1 MLKNPKILLA
11 ILVISIVLIVLLFVA
26 WIVKIREYNNLKNS
40 DSELKKFRGY
50 KEEVEQLK
58 HDLLTSLPDGML
70 RISAIW
76 VDLHK
81 YLEVLETD
89 YRHHGRDRLRAK
101 VWRSPE
107 VNYFRNLAQ
116 ENRVLTHRLEIAE
129 SKYVMALT
137 VLREKY
143 GEDALDVEWD
153 YYLRAI
159 KKIREDQDREYEN
172 KIAQLEDRITKLQ
185 KEENKIKSRL
195 KEYHEN
201 CELIDFNKN
210 RKEANRA
217 RREELN
223 YTLTVKELESKRLA
237 ALESDLIL
245 KRQSVDKLRGDVELA
260 VRGLNERI
268 EVAKEKMLEANDVP
282 TILEKIASAWADY
295 KYLIWDKAIVHLTQK
310 KRPITF
316 EKAEDYR
323 KQLKEYK
330 DDIFVKYKETQ
341 YKYDY
346 LLALFPELHEYID
359 GEAIR
364 EDTVVTKEETEDRRI
379 GYLSKEEW
387 RELNETQKS
396 QLALDRYN
404 ERRKR
409 TNAQV
414 GRDYEEYIAH
424 LFRVKLKGCDVSMF
438 GEQKGL
444 NDLGRDLIVKHRGKV
459 YIVQCKRWSTEKV
472 IREKHIMQLFG
483 STIEYCWENRKK
495 GLPPLEM
502 VGKSVIPVFVA
513 TTDLSDTAK
522 QFTERLGVV
531 FVREEIGDY
540 PQIKCNVGNDGERI
554 YHLPFDQQYN
564 RVIIEPMK
572 KEFMAWTVEEAEQ
585 KGFRRAKKF
594 YYD

>member
-1 MLKNPKILLA
+1 MLENPKILLT
-11 ILVISIVLIVLLFVA
+11 ILVISIILIVLLFVA
-26 WIVKIREYNNLKNS
+26 WIIKIRKYNNLKNS
-40 DSELKKFRGY
+40 DSELKNFRGY

-58 HDLLTSLPDGML
+58 HELLTSLPDGLL

-76 VDLHK
+76 VDLHE
-81 YLEVLETD
+81 YLEVLEAD
-89 YRHHGRDRLRAK
+89 YRRYGRDRLRAK

-107 VNYFRNLAQ
+107 VNYFRGLAQ
-116 ENRVLTHRLEIAE
+116 ENRVLSHRLEIAE

-143 GEDALDVEWD
+143 GEDALDAEWD
-153 YYLRAI
+153 NYLRAI
-159 KKIREDQDREYEN
+159 KKIREDQDREYES
-172 KIAQLEDRITKLQ
+172 RINIVKERVEKLRI
-185 KEENKIKSRL
+185 EEREIRREVNSW
-195 KEYHEN
+195 
-201 CELIDFNKN
+201 
-210 RKEANRA
+210 KEA
-217 RREELN
+217 REREFLR
-223 YTLTVKELESKRLA
+223 VQQIEEEIRDRVRLA
-237 ALESDLIL
+237 
-245 KRQSVDKLRGDVELA
+245 KQRV
-260 VRGLNERI
+260 
-268 EVAKEKMLEANDVP
+268 LEANDVP

-295 KYLIWDKAIVHLTQK
+295 KCLIWNNEIAYLLEKP
-310 KRPITF
+310 RPIKF
-316 EKAEDYR
+316 ETAKEL
-323 KQLKEYK
+323 KGKLKEYK
-330 DDIFVKYKETQ
+330 DEIFTKYKETQ

-346 LLALFPELHEYID
+346 LLSLFPELQDYID
-359 GEAIR
+359 GSAIKEEPQEIR
-364 EDTVVTKEETEDRRI
+364 ETYEDRREE
-379 GYLSKEEW
+379 YLSNEEW
-387 RELNETQKS
+387 AQLSDTEKS

-424 LFRVKLKGCDVSMF
+424 LFRVKLKGCDVAMF

-483 STIEYCWENRKK
+483 STIEYCWESRKK

-531 FVREEIGDY
+531 FVKEEMGDY

-564 RVIIEPMK
+564 RVIIEPRK

>member
-1 MLKNPKILLA
+1 MLENPKILLS
-11 ILVISIVLIVLLFVA
+11 ILVISIILIVLLFVA
-26 WIVKIREYNNLKNS
+26 WIVKIRKYNNLKNS

-58 HDLLTSLPDGML
+58 HDLLTSLPDGLL

-116 ENRVLTHRLEIAE
+116 ENRVLSHRLEISE

-143 GEDALDVEWD
+143 GEDALDAEWD
-153 YYLRAI
+153 CYLRAI
-159 KKIREDQDREYEN
+159 KKIREDQDREYES
-172 KIAQLEDRITKLQ
+172 RINIVKERVEKLRI
-185 KEENKIKSRL
+185 EEREIRREVNSW
-195 KEYHEN
+195 
-201 CELIDFNKN
+201 
-210 RKEANRA
+210 KEA
-217 RREELN
+217 REREFLR
-223 YTLTVKELESKRLA
+223 VQQIEEEIRDRVRLA
-237 ALESDLIL
+237 
-245 KRQSVDKLRGDVELA
+245 KQ
-260 VRGLNERI
+260 RI
-268 EVAKEKMLEANDVP
+268 LEANDVP

-295 KYLIWDKAIVHLTQK
+295 KCLIWNNEIAYLLEKP
-310 KRPITF
+310 RPIKF
-316 EKAEDYR
+316 ETAKEL
-323 KQLKEYK
+323 KGKLKEYK
-330 DDIFVKYKETQ
+330 DEIFTKYKETQ

-346 LLALFPELHEYID
+346 LLSLFPELQDYID
-359 GEAIR
+359 GNAI
-364 EDTVVTKEETEDRRI
+364 KEEPQEIGETYEDRREA
-379 GYLSKEEW
+379 YLSNEEW
-387 RELNETQKS
+387 AQLSDTEKS
-396 QLALDRYN
+396 QLALDKYN

-424 LFRVKLKGCDVSMF
+424 LFRVQLKGCDVSMF

-444 NDLGRDLIVKHRGKV
+444 NDLGRDLIVKHKGKV

-483 STIEYCWENRKK
+483 STIEYCWESRKK
-495 GLPPLEM
+495 GLPPLEII
-502 VGKSVIPVFVA
+502 GKSVIPVFVA

-531 FVREEIGDY
+531 FVKEEMGDY

-564 RVIIEPMK
+564 RVIIEPRK

>member
-1 MLKNPKILLA
+1 MIFWV
-11 ILVISIVLIVLLFVA
+11 VISVIIVINIVGLIVSNNELRKMIARL
-26 WIVKIREYNNLKNS
+26 KTEKKGLEQQREELKGQLEKEKKYIEAIKGAQAIEIKEEIEEYVNNLP
-40 DSELKKFRGY
+40 
-50 KEEVEQLK
+50 Q
-58 HDLLTSLPDGML
+58 
-70 RISAIW
+70 
-76 VDLHK
+76 
-81 YLEVLETD
+81 
-89 YRHHGRDRLRAK
+89 
-101 VWRSPE
+101 
-107 VNYFRNLAQ
+107 
-116 ENRVLTHRLEIAE
+116 
-129 SKYVMALT
+129 
-137 VLREKY
+137 
-143 GEDALDVEWD
+143 
-153 YYLRAI
+153 AI
-159 KKIREDQDREYEN
+159 KDLPSLYADIKYIYVDKGQSKKTWHYKAIQEYE
-172 KIAQLEDRITKLQ
+172 
-185 KEENKIKSRL
+185 EEKRL
-195 KEYHEN
+195 KEIKD
-201 CELIDFNKN
+201 LITRYRSLLYQLDLYIYEKCVMNQ
-210 RKEANRA
+210 EC
-217 RREELN
+217 EELKN
-223 YTLTVKELESKRLA
+223 IAREVEPLGKWVAFLPSIKRLK
-237 ALESDLIL
+237 ESEDWCKMRLYY
-245 KRQSVDKLRGDVELA
+245 
-260 VRGLNERI
+260 NERI
-268 EVAKEKMLEANDVP
+268 EIAVERLSTETDTPKVLAKVAV
-282 TILEKIASAWADY
+282 AWADY
-295 KYLIWDKAIVHLTQK
+295 QELIWKKAIEYLTEK

-330 DDIFVKYKETQ
+330 DNIFVKYKDFE
-341 YKYDY
+341 YKYEY
-346 LLALFPELHEYID
+346 LISLFPELQDYID
-359 GEAIR
+359 GSAI
-364 EDTVVTKEETEDRRI
+364 KEEPQEIGETYEDRREE
-379 GYLSKEEW
+379 YLSNEEW
-387 RELNETQKS
+387 AQLSDTEKS

-424 LFRVKLKGCDVSMF
+424 LFRVKLKGCDVAMF

-459 YIVQCKRWSTEKV
+459 YIVQCKRWSSERV

-483 STIEYCWENRKK
+483 STIEYCWESRKK

-531 FVREEIGDY
+531 FVKEEMGDY

-564 RVIIEPMK
+564 RVIIEPRK